1 LKDIYRTNFQDARFN
16 NHTNGSMSSLEIK
29 KRFHCGKSFLG
40 GMDKGYSQDRNA
52 GAEMMHFAGE
62 DKDRSANN
70 RSMVM

>member
-1 LKDIYRTNFQDARFN
+1 
-16 NHTNGSMSSLEIK
+16 
-29 KRFHCGKSFLG
+29 
-40 GMDKGYSQDRNA
+40 MDKGYSQDRNA